1 MRGWAIVA
9 AAIVGAIV
17 VSAVVAATGNGR
29 DNAGQTVRASKWAD
43 DVCGTVGSWEGQIED
58 IRDQLRLS
66 NYASRRNDGS
76 SGDSVE
82 ETISIRQAVD
92 RAIQATH
99 QTLHTG
105 LVRAGNPDA
114 NNGKQAALTL
124 QTWAQRTE
132 TNLRVAK
139 AELKQKPTSPA
150 EAFQA
155 LVAPVQALSRSA
167 LDGRASFKAVG
178 RLDPALASA
187 LEGSRNCRDLMKEEA

>member
-1 MRGWAIVA
+1 VRGWAIVA

-29 DNAGQTVRASKWAD
+29 DNTGQTVRTTKWAE
-43 DVCGTVGSWEGQIED
+43 DVCGTVGTWEGQIED
-58 IRDQLRLS
+58 LRDQLRLS

-114 NNGKQAALTL
+114 NNGKQAALT
-124 QTWAQRTE
+124 E

-150 EAFQA
+150 EAFQV

-178 RLDPALASA
+178 QLDPALASA